1 MDFKTL
7 FGNNRKNINL
17 IFCIIFILLFKPS
30 PSLKLPMKSKL
41 ITSNEIVENNINN
54 NIRSLLQRDL
64 EITNYKYLLME
75 TEICIGTPL
84 QCFKVL
90 YDTGSVYLIVGMIS
104 KNLKFKKGFNTVNS
118 DTYMSSCD
126 TIIPVAY
133 KSAIITG
140 YEVKDKVTIINDFNL
155 PYLFSFLLAM
165 NATESFDYEGILGL
179 GNYYPDRNDENSF
192 DARFSFVHYLK
203 MNGIIKNLI
212 FGHEYIDRT
221 HGNLYFGEEPK
232 SMRKGYFK
240 CKSDHF
246 VSYMNKWHC
255 QILSMFFS
263 NGENYINIG
272 STAAFDTGYAY
283 IKGPFHQVEFLLNK
297 IKEIGGDKCENVFQ
311 VIDDKNQL
319 MRVICDTDID
329 ISLFPDISFDIVGFK
344 MTLLKGDLF
353 RKIILK
359 GNERKYE
366 VIIIG
371 DTTYDF
377 WNFGEPILKNYD
389 MVFNYE
395 DNTVGLKVNMN
406 YLGGDWTNV
415 IILAVILIF
424 FSAVAIY
431 IVKNRK
437 TLFKKHFKKEDIQ
450 KLQNANELQ
459 EGFALNNEDT

>member
-1 MDFKTL
+1 MVFK
-7 FGNNRKNINL
+7 
-17 IFCIIFILLFKPS
+17 IFSLIFILLFIPS
-30 PSLKLPMKSKL
+30 FSLKLPLNSKI
-41 ITSNEIVENNINN
+41 ITYNEHNEHNEYINSDNNL
-54 NIRSLLQRDL
+54 RSLVQRDL

-90 YDTGSVYLIVGMIS
+90 YDTGSVYLIVGMLT
-104 KNLKFKKGFNTVNS
+104 KNLKFKKGFNTVLS

-126 TIIPVAY
+126 TIVPVSY
-133 KSAIITG
+133 KSSVIMA
-140 YEVKDKVTIINDFNL
+140 YEVRDKATIIENYNL
-155 PYLFSFLLAM
+155 PYLFSFLLSF
-165 NATESFDYEGILGL
+165 NATENFEYEGILGL
-179 GNYYPDRNDENSF
+179 GNYYPDINDENSF

-203 MNGIIKNLI
+203 MNGMIKKLI

-232 SMRKGYFK
+232 SMKDGYFK

-246 VSYMNKWHC
+246 ISYMNKWHC
-255 QILSMFFS
+255 QILSMYFS
-263 NGENYINIG
+263 NGENYITLG

-283 IKGPFHQVEFLLNK
+283 IRGPSHQVEIILNK
-297 IKEIGGDKCENVFQ
+297 IKEISEDKCDNVFQ
-311 VIDDKNQL
+311 IIDDKNQL
-319 MRVICDTDID
+319 MRTICDIDID
-329 ISLFPDISFDIVGFK
+329 ISLFPDISFDVVGFK

-353 RKIILK
+353 RKIINK
-359 GNERKYE
+359 NGEKKYE

-371 DTTYDF
+371 DSTYEF

-395 DNTVGLKVNMN
+395 DNTVGLKVNQN

-415 IILAVILIF
+415 IILAIILIF
-424 FSAVAIY
+424 FSCVAWYVI
-431 IVKNRK
+431 KNRK
-437 TLFKKHFKKEDIQ
+437 TLFKKTFKEEDLQ

-459 EGFALNNEDT
+459 DGLTFSND